1 MRALRSPGEQS
12 EDDDPPESTELVE
25 EPRFLQCLDDAGE
38 MEREWTP
45 ESLPGLSGAR
55 DADAPPPPYTLL
67 WFQSRRLVK
76 LPLDARLQ
84 FSSRNRLAG
93 EDALD
98 DGDDESPR
106 SR

>member
-1 MRALRSPGEQS
+1 MRALRKPGEQS
-12 EDDDPPESTELVE
+12 DDDDPPESTELVE

-38 MEREWTP
+38 MERECTP

-55 DADAPPPPYTLL
+55 DADAPPYTLL
-67 WFQSRRLVK
+67 WFQSRRPVPFEAL
-76 LPLDARLQ
+76 LQ

-93 EDALD
+93 DDALD